1 MKNICFMNTTPV
13 WGGGEKWHHDFALL
27 TRDAGY
33 GSFAVTNSPSEL
45 ADRLDAAEGVT
56 TLRLRVGNLSFLNP
70 ATIMRLAKFFR
81 RHRIDTLVMALPSDL
96 KAGGFAARM
105 AGVGDIIFRRGLGV
119 PTRDTPLNRL
129 LFGRVI
135 TKLICNSEDTRR
147 QVLKNN
153 PDLIPRE
160 RTHIVHCGFN
170 TAEFD
175 AMDATPLVPRQADE
189 VVIGNAGR
197 LTKQKGQQV
206 LLEAAKILKD
216 RGRNIRVL
224 IAGKGELEQK
234 LKLKAK
240 ELAVDDIT
248 QFIGFTTNM
257 KGFHASLDI
266 FALPSFWEGFCY
278 AQVEAMTLER
288 PVVAFNVSSIPE
300 VVIHGETGYLAPVGD
315 VAAFADSLDAL
326 IQHPKRRKELGE
338 AGRRRVIENF
348 ELQKTFK
355 DFEQV
360 ISIPGK

>member
-1 MKNICFMNTTPV
+1 MNTNPV
-13 WGGGEKWHHDFALL
+13 WGGGEKWHYDFALL

-45 ADRLDAAEGVT
+45 ADRLDAAGGVT
-56 TLRLRVGNLSFLNP
+56 TLRLHVGNLSFLNP

-81 RHRIDTLVMALPSDL
+81 RHRIDTLIMALPSDL

-105 AGVGDIIFRRGLGV
+105 AGVGDIIFRRGIGV
-119 PTRDTPLNRL
+119 PTKDTALNRL

-153 PDLIPRE
+153 QNLIPWE
-160 RTHIVHCGFN
+160 RTHIVHCGFD

-175 AMDATPLVPRQADE
+175 AMDATPLAPRRGDE

-197 LTKQKGQQV
+197 LTKQKGQEV
-206 LLEAAKILKD
+206 LLQAAKILKD

-224 IAGKGELEQK
+224 IAGKGELEED
-234 LKLKAK
+234 LKAK
-240 ELAVDDIT
+240 TAELGVDDVT
-248 QFIGFTTNM
+248 EFLGFVANM

-315 VAAFADSLDAL
+315 AAAFADYLDAL
-326 IQHPKRRKELGE
+326 AQSPETRRKIGE

-348 ELQKTFK
+348 ELKKTFE
-355 DFEQV
+355 DFERV
-360 ISIPGK
+360 LSISSK